1 MSNHLFVGIDIST
14 SPRNVVVFLDSN
26 GQRTN
31 KALSLTLVRVIFSL
45 LRSKKIYELSKT
57 S

>member
-14 SPRNVVVFLDSN
+14 SPGNVVVFLDSN